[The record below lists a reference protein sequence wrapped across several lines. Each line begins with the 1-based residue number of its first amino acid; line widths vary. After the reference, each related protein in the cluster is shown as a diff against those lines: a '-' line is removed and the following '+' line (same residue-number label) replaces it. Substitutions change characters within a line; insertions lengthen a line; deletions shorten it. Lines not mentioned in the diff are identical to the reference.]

1 MAAMRLPIG
10 HCSTR
15 SSIPQPVH
23 RGCRSTT
30 VAALASASRS
40 TPAWSSSPMAPKIP
54 SAASSAFSPAIPVP
68 AFFATP
74 MLVILA
80 RSSSLLLTTSISPC
94 SRCGEIDVVAGIG
107 DAGRLGRFKAVRGS
121 PTPVQ
126 RARDRHGY
134 FCGTLRI
141 GLLIHRNRMQK
152 LIECVPNF
160 SEGRDQNVIR
170 QITDAVK
177 STDGVSLLDIDPGA
191 STNRTVVTFVGSPDA
206 AVEAAFRAIKKAAEL
221 IDMRKH
227 KGAHPRMGATDV
239 CPFIPVSNVS
249 WDEAVE
255 CARKL
260 GKRVSEELKIPVYLY
275 EKAAKDNARSN
286 LAVIRAGEYEGFFEK
301 IKQPEWKPDFGPAV
315 FNKNSGATVIGVRDF
330 LVAYNANLN
339 TKSVRRANSVAF
351 DVREQGRVKT
361 EDGTPSG
368 KPVLGLNG
376 EPVRIPGILKHVKA
390 IGWFVKEYGIAQVSM
405 NLTNIEETPL
415 HVAFDACVQA
425 AAERGLRVTGSEIV
439 GMVPKKSLVDAGRY
453 FLRKQRCSEGASEE
467 ELMDIAIRSMG
478 LGELKP
484 FDPIEKVIELKIQST
499 ESKKSLVKM
508 NMREFC
514 NETLSDSPAPGGGSV
529 AALMGALGASLGGMV
544 ANLSAGKRGWDDKL
558 EYFSDWAVK
567 AQQLKDELLSLVDED
582 TAAFNKVIDSFALPK
597 ASAEE
602 KTARSAAIEA
612 ATKYAAEVPVKV
624 METASRS
631 YALLAEMAERGNP
644 ASVSDVGVGALA
656 IRACIDGAALN
667 VRINLANLKDEK
679 FKSDLQK
686 KVRKLQADS
695 ESAFKKIDQIVQSK
709 LT

>member
-1 MAAMRLPIG
+1 M
-10 HCSTR
+10 
-15 SSIPQPVH
+15 
-23 RGCRSTT
+23 
-30 VAALASASRS
+30 
-40 TPAWSSSPMAPKIP
+40 K
-54 SAASSAFSPAIPVP
+54 
-68 AFFATP
+68 
-74 MLVILA
+74 
-80 RSSSLLLTTSISPC
+80 
-94 SRCGEIDVVAGIG
+94 E
-107 DAGRLGRFKAVRGS
+107 
-121 PTPVQ
+121 
-126 RARDRHGY
+126 
-134 FCGTLRI
+134 
-141 GLLIHRNRMQK
+141 

-160 SEGRDQNVIR
+160 SEGRDQNIIR
-170 QITDAVK
+170 RITDAIK
-177 STDGVSLLDIDPGA
+177 SVDDVSLLDVDPGG
-191 STNRTVVTFVGSPDA
+191 STNRTVVTFVGNPGA

-260 GKRVSEELKIPVYLY
+260 GKRVDEELKIPVYLY
-275 EKAAKDNARSN
+275 EKAAKDKSRSN

-315 FNKNSGATVIGVRDF
+315 FNDKSGATVIGVRDF

-361 EDGTPSG
+361 QDGSPSG

-508 NMREFC
+508 NVRQFC

-558 EYFSDWAVK
+558 EYFSGWAVK

-582 TAAFNKVIDSFALPK
+582 TAAFSKVMDAFALPK
-597 ASAEE
+597 ESAEE

-612 ATKYAAEVPVKV
+612 ATKYAAEVPLKV

-656 IRACIDGAALN
+656 IRACIEGAALN
-667 VRINLANLKDEK
+667 VRINLGQLKDER
-679 FKSDLQK
+679 FKTSLHEK
-686 KVRKLQADS
+686 LRKISADS
-695 ESAFKKIDQIVQSK
+695 EAQFKNIKQVVEGK
-709 LT
+709 LSES